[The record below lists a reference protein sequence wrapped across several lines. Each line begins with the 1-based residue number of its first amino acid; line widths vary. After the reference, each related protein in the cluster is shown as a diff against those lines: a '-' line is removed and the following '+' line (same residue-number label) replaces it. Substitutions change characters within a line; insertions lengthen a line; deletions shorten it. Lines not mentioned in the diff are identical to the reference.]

1 MKSIKK
7 SLALLVLLLF
17 VVSLCGCGGSM
28 KTNSVEAPAESAS
41 AAYGTGDRYDM
52 DAAEELAESE
62 MDYKDN
68 GSGAEAA
75 IERKLVYTGN
85 VELET
90 KDYET
95 AHKALMDA
103 VKQVNGYVEESSRY
117 GSEENGNRSFSA
129 TVRVPAEKYRE
140 FLDNAGN
147 IGSVVYVNE
156 SMSDITSNYIDVQ
169 SRLKSLEAQR
179 DRLNELRQK
188 ADKLEDLLSIEAQL
202 TEVQYQLENYTVQMK
217 YMNQQVSYS
226 TVYVNLREVVAYTPA
241 NSFVSRLQRALT
253 ETFGDFF
260 RTMGDVLIA
269 FVYVFPYLVVLI
281 VIVVLVRK
289 VLRKRKLKKAEKN
302 KNEMKIS

>member
-1 MKSIKK
+1 MKSMKK
-7 SLALLVLLLF
+7 PVALLMLVLF
-17 VVSLCGCGGSM
+17 VLSLCGCGGSM
-28 KTNSVEAPAESAS
+28 KAESVEAPAESAS
-41 AAYGTGDRYDM
+41 AAYGTGDRNEM
-52 DAAEELAESE
+52 AAAENMAESE
-62 MDYKDN
+62 MDMITEDS
-68 GSGAEAA
+68 GSAADAA

-85 VELET
+85 VEIET

-95 AHKALMDA
+95 AHKALNDA
-103 VKQVNGYVEESSRY
+103 VKQVNGYIEESSRY
-117 GSEENGNRSFSA
+117 GSEENGNRSYSA
-129 TVRVPAEKYRE
+129 TVRVPADKYRE

-226 TVYVNLREVVAYTPA
+226 TVYVNLREVNAYTPA
-241 NSFVSRLQRALT
+241 NSFVSRLTRALT

-289 VLRKRKLKKAEKN
+289 VRRRRKQKKSEN
-302 KNEMKIS
+302 NEMKIS